1 MSSPTS
7 SSSNSSNSN
16 SSNNIRRN
24 PVNLRRNAVTYLAN
38 PGNNTP
44 ASRKSKKGAL
54 SSKGKINIGK
64 YFLFALV
71 IIVILTL
78 ALYLIHL
85 FKVAHIPFFEKD
97 KENE

>member
-1 MSSPTS
+1 MSSSTSS
-7 SSSNSSNSN
+7 SSSNSSNSSN
-16 SSNNIRRN
+16 SNNIRRS
-24 PVNLRRNAVTYLAN
+24 PVTYPAN

-54 SSKGKINIGK
+54 TSKGKINIGK